1 MSANE
6 HLLQHLLNTLSA
18 DNGLRTSSEKYL
30 NELINKQ
37 PESLINLLELCAD
50 TSIPFQIRLVT
61 ATFVKNKVKAS
72 WFIKNAI
79 NKYLKSEEIPL
90 QVKENTKSRLVE
102 TLLNVSPFDHL
113 PLFRQLLNC
122 LEIIL
127 RLEPEWDS
135 QLYQLSKGLLQS
147 SSNDI
152 SKLYVSLSI
161 VYQIAKKHCFDTDNS
176 FTETIAQDQFPIYE
190 QMFDS
195 NLSNIKDS
203 STASIFYLILK
214 IYKFCTFVQLPKYLI
229 SDLGKLQN
237 WCNYQLEI
245 IKMEPV
251 FITGNSGDGADDDDE
266 EEEGSISE
274 HDHMLKKCQKW
285 SFANLYRLKK
295 RHAKQNNKALNS
307 QVIDILLKRFIPN
320 ILTQYLSVT
329 GKRFTDICQYY
340 LISFI
345 TDCLTADSVYEQYIK
360 GNVNPILTSIIVP
373 RLSCTDK
380 KVEIFESDPVE
391 YINRYVDSASLVL
404 GFKSSDM
411 AATEFVFTLCHTHF
425 SDVAE
430 PLFSVIHH
438 LFENKSSNV
447 YQVEAGLKLLDNSW
461 SQMINSGGNGD
472 EAVKYLI
479 LPQLEDGNHKWL
491 QTLAC
496 DTISQIDYQFKDQ
509 NLLLEVAS
517 VVNQLIEQ
525 SSENLPLQLEAINA
539 LNSLSTMPVIQQ
551 QVSQNVTN
559 VMQLLLKLNNE
570 YELELT
576 SDLMDSYI
584 LKFSQELEPYAL
596 HLSKTLNDQFLQG
609 AQEFLSNM
617 DSNNKDD
624 FEKETRLSQLLS
636 TLSSMVVSMNSQ
648 KETTAN
654 MVNTFEPSVTFVL
667 DNAILSF
674 LTDVMGLLETSNF
687 VLKAMTPQTWK
698 IYDTVL
704 DSFENYGFEYF
715 DNYGPYF
722 QTVVNYG
729 FQGQSIGSDQ
739 RIQKL
744 LKAILNFY
752 NDSNGDDEMLEMVY
766 NISMLIVLNCENVE
780 SIMEP
785 LLKPIFK
792 SLTNISIDV
801 LRDYLRLF
809 LALFIR
815 RPDLVNQL
823 TDNNASELTQFVRL
837 WFENSDQLLTT
848 VFDLKLEILALISIL
863 EGQVPQLDSMKEVM
877 LRNLLQLIEK
887 LPAAIDKR
895 VKLIKMEND
904 GSMDSSLLVDGDP
917 ESFDIDDDEYAELDV
932 DTPLDNV
939 NVLDQ
944 FKNFVEKNQLQFSS
958 VMGGKQ

>member
-1 MSANE
+1 
-6 HLLQHLLNTLSA
+6 
-18 DNGLRTSSEKYL
+18 
-30 NELINKQ
+30 
-37 PESLINLLELCAD
+37 
-50 TSIPFQIRLVT
+50 
-61 ATFVKNKVKAS
+61 
-72 WFIKNAI
+72 
-79 NKYLKSEEIPL
+79 
-90 QVKENTKSRLVE
+90 
-102 TLLNVSPFDHL
+102 
-113 PLFRQLLNC
+113 
-122 LEIIL
+122 
-127 RLEPEWDS
+127 
-135 QLYQLSKGLLQS
+135 
-147 SSNDI
+147 
-152 SKLYVSLSI
+152 
-161 VYQIAKKHCFDTDNS
+161 
-176 FTETIAQDQFPIYE
+176 
-190 QMFDS
+190 
-195 NLSNIKDS
+195 
-203 STASIFYLILK
+203 
-214 IYKFCTFVQLPKYLI
+214 
-229 SDLGKLQN
+229 
-237 WCNYQLEI
+237 
-245 IKMEPV
+245 
-251 FITGNSGDGADDDDE
+251 
-266 EEEGSISE
+266 
-274 HDHMLKKCQKW
+274 
-285 SFANLYRLKK
+285 
-295 RHAKQNNKALNS
+295 
-307 QVIDILLKRFIPN
+307 
-320 ILTQYLSVT
+320 
-329 GKRFTDICQYY
+329 
-340 LISFI
+340 
-345 TDCLTADSVYEQYIK
+345 
-360 GNVNPILTSIIVP
+360 
-373 RLSCTDK
+373 
-380 KVEIFESDPVE
+380 
-391 YINRYVDSASLVL
+391 
-404 GFKSSDM
+404 
-411 AATEFVFTLCHTHF
+411 
-425 SDVAE
+425 
-430 PLFSVIHH
+430 
-438 LFENKSSNV
+438 
-447 YQVEAGLKLLDNSW
+447 
-461 SQMINSGGNGD
+461 
-472 EAVKYLI
+472 
-479 LPQLEDGNHKWL
+479 
-491 QTLAC
+491 
-496 DTISQIDYQFKDQ
+496 
-509 NLLLEVAS
+509 
-517 VVNQLIEQ
+517 
-525 SSENLPLQLEAINA
+525 
-539 LNSLSTMPVIQQ
+539 
-551 QVSQNVTN
+551 
-559 VMQLLLKLNNE
+559 
-570 YELELT
+570 
-576 SDLMDSYI
+576 
-584 LKFSQELEPYAL
+584 
-596 HLSKTLNDQFLQG
+596 
-609 AQEFLSNM
+609 
-617 DSNNKDD
+617 
-624 FEKETRLSQLLS
+624 
-636 TLSSMVVSMNSQ
+636 MVVSMNSQ
-648 KETTAN
+648 KETTAD

>member
-18 DNGLRTSSEKYL
+18 DNTLRTSSEKYL
-30 NELINKQ
+30 NDLINKQ

-72 WFIKNAI
+72 WFIKNAT
-79 NKYLKSEEIPL
+79 NKYLKLEEIPL
-90 QVKENTKSRLVE
+90 DVKDNTKNRLVN
-102 TLLNVSPFDHL
+102 TLLKVSPFDHL

-135 QLYQLSKGLLQS
+135 QLYELSKNLLQS

-152 SKLYVSLSI
+152 SKLYISLSI
-161 VYQIAKKHCFDTDNS
+161 VYQIAKKHCFDTDHS
-176 FTETIAQDQFPIYE
+176 FTETIAQDQFPLYE
-190 QMFDS
+190 EMFNS
-195 NLSNIKDS
+195 NFTNIKDG

-214 IYKFCTFVQLPKYLI
+214 IYKFCTFVQLPKYLV
-229 SDLGKLQN
+229 SDLEKLQN
-237 WCNYQLEI
+237 WTNYQLEI
-245 IKMEPV
+245 IKIDPV
-251 FITGNSGDGADDDDE
+251 FITGNNGSADDDE
-266 EEEGSISE
+266 EEEEEGSVSE

-295 RHAKQNNKALNS
+295 RHAKQSNKALDD
-307 QVIDILLKRFIPN
+307 QTVEILLKQFIPN
-320 ILTQYLSVT
+320 ILREYLSLT
-329 GKRFTDICQYY
+329 GKKFTDICYYY

-360 GNVNPILTSIIVP
+360 GNISPILTSVIIP
-373 RLSCTDK
+373 RLSCTNK

-391 YINRYVDSASLVL
+391 YINRYVDSASLTL

-411 AATEFVFTLCHTHF
+411 AATEFVFTLSHMHF
-425 SDVAE
+425 PDIAQ
-430 PLFSVIHH
+430 PLFEVIHE
-438 LFENKSSNV
+438 LFENKNTSV
-447 YQVEAGLKLLDNSW
+447 YPIEAGLKLLDNCW

-472 EAVKYLI
+472 DAVKYLI
-479 LPQLEDGNHKWL
+479 LPQLQDENHKWL

-496 DTISQIDYQFKDQ
+496 DTISQIDHQFKDQ
-509 NLLLEVAS
+509 NLLLQVAA
-517 VVNQLIEQ
+517 VVNQLIER
-525 SSENLPLQLEAINA
+525 SSENVALQLEAINA
-539 LNSLSTMPVIQQ
+539 LNSLSSLPAIQQ

-559 VMQLLLKLNNE
+559 VMQLLLRLNNE

-584 LKFSQELEPYAL
+584 LKFSRELEPYAL

-609 AQEFLSNM
+609 AQEFLANM
-617 DSNNKDD
+617 DNNNKDD
-624 FEKETRLSQLLS
+624 FEKETQLSQLLS
-636 TLSSMVVSMNSQ
+636 TLASMVVSMNSQ
-648 KETTAN
+648 KDTTAS

-667 DNAILSF
+667 DNAMLSF

-687 VLKAMTPQTWK
+687 VLKTMTPQTWK

-729 FQGQSIGSDQ
+729 FQGQSIDSDQ
-739 RIQKL
+739 RVQKL
-744 LKAILNFY
+744 LKALLNFY
-752 NDSNGDDEMLEMVY
+752 NDSNGDDEMLQMVY
-766 NISMLIVLNCENVE
+766 NLSMLIILNCDNVE
-780 SIMEP
+780 SIMEL

-792 SLTNISIDV
+792 SLSNISIDV
-801 LRDYLRLF
+801 LRDYLRIF

-815 RPDLVNQL
+815 RPDLISQL
-823 TDNNASELTQFVRL
+823 TDNDITELTQFVSL
-837 WFENSDQLLTT
+837 WFENAEMLLTT

-863 EGQVPQLDSMKEVM
+863 EAQIPQLDSMKESM
-877 LRNLLQLIEK
+877 LKNLLQLIEK

-895 VKLIKMEND
+895 VKLIKMENEG
-904 GSMDSSLLVDGDP
+904 GSDSSLLVDDDP
-917 ESFDIDDDEYAELDV
+917 NSFDIDDDEYAELDV

-944 FKNFVEKNQLQFSS
+944 FKDFVAKNQLQLSAIMS
-958 VMGGKQ
+958 GKQ